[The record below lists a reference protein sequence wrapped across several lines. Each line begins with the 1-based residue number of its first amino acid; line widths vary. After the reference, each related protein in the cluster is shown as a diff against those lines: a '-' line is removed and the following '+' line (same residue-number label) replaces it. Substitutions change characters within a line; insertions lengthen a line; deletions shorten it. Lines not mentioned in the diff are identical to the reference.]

1 MPSGCED
8 FNILNILLILI
19 SGTLSHSFDKQLPV
33 DKFIIYNKTG
43 YICNVGMNIHPIQT
57 TANIF
62 IVKFVI

>member
-33 DKFIIYNKTG
+33 DKFIIYNKNWL
-43 YICNVGMNIHPIQT
+43 YLQRWHEYSSDPNNSQY
-57 TANIF
+57 F
-62 IVKFVI
+62 YR